1 MKYDLSFFFFNTTEY
16 ENLSSVS
23 VSDPAALDVDI
34 WEPGCSTIDICQKL
48 QKEYTKKI
56 EARYFMYSVRYVCG

>member
-1 MKYDLSFFFFNTTEY
+1 MKYDDLFFITTGY
-16 ENLSSVS
+16 ENLSTVS

-34 WEPGCSTIDICQKL
+34 WEPSCSTIDICQKL

-56 EARYFMYSVRYVCG
+56 EARHFMYSVSCVCG

>member
-1 MKYDLSFFFFNTTEY
+1 MKYDLSFFNTTEY

-56 EARYFMYSVRYVCG
+56 EARYFMYSVSYVCG